1 MMQKIYL
8 MTVLLAFSLSSCTV
22 GRFFLYNFAN
32 INDYKKFQNKDIPN
46 DTEAIHYFAEAKQDS
61 FLLPKLRKK
70 DKRYDFVEGLDK
82 TKTVAFLVMRND
94 TILYEHYDNGYEQY
108 TPVNSFSMAK
118 SYISTLIG
126 IARDEGLIG
135 SLEESIRTYLPY
147 LPGTMQNVTI
157 RNVLEMRSGVDYN
170 ESYVSPF
177 SDAAVSYYGRNIQK
191 QLENLEMRAEPDQYF
206 AYKSINTQI
215 LGEIVEVV
223 FEKPLN
229 EIMTEKIWK
238 PLGSEQAAT
247 WSVDK
252 KNDGN
257 FKAFCCLNAVAR
269 DFARLGLL
277 FMNKGNWYGEQIV
290 SEAWV
295 EEATTFDR
303 PKNNFNYTYQWWNES
318 VTKTYS
324 DTLEIPELHLT
335 YEYQQDGETVNAVRW
350 PTGAYSAEG
359 HLGQYVYVSPKDRI
373 VIVRLGKNY
382 GKSSPGWPGY
392 FKWIAEKNG
401 VNRDF

>member
-1 MMQKIYL
+1 MHKIYL
-8 MTVLLAFSLSSCTV
+8 MTFFLAIGLSSCTM
-22 GRFFLYNFAN
+22 GRFFFYNFAN
-32 INDYKKFQNKDIPN
+32 INDYKKFQNKDIQN
-46 DTEAIHYFAEAKQDS
+46 DRESIHYFAEAKQDS
-61 FLLPKLRKK
+61 FVLPKLRKK
-70 DKRYDFVEGLDK
+70 DKRYDFAEGLDK

-126 IARDEGLIG
+126 IARDEGLIET
-135 SLEESIRTYLPY
+135 LEESVRTYLPY
-147 LPGTMQNVTI
+147 LPEAFQKVSI
-157 RNVLEMRSGVDYN
+157 CNVLEMRSGVDYN

-191 QLENLEMRAEPDQYF
+191 QLENLEMRADPDEYF

-215 LGEIVEVV
+215 LAEIVEEVYQ
-223 FEKPLN
+223 KPLN
-229 EIMTEKIWK
+229 EIVTEKLWK
-238 PLGSEQAAT
+238 PLGSEQTAT

-252 KNDGN
+252 KNEGN

-277 FMNKGNWYGEQIV
+277 FMNEGNWYGEQIV
-290 SEAWV
+290 SKEWV
-295 EEATTFDR
+295 KEATTFDR
-303 PKNNFNYTYQWWNES
+303 PKSRFNYTYQWWNES
-318 VTKTYS
+318 VTKINS
-324 DTLEIPELHLT
+324 DTLEIPELHT
-335 YEYQQDGETVNAVRW
+335 TFEYERDGEMVEYVRW
-350 PTGAYSAEG
+350 PTGAFSAEG
-359 HLGQYVYVSPKDRI
+359 HLGQYVYVNPMERI

-382 GKSSPGWPGY
+382 GKSSPSWPGY

-401 VNRDF
+401 VNRGF

>member
-1 MMQKIYL
+1 MHKTYL
-8 MTVLLAFSLSSCTV
+8 LTIFLALSLSSCTV
-22 GRFFLYNFAN
+22 GRFFFYNFAN
-32 INDYKKFQNKDIPN
+32 INDYKKFQNEDIPN
-46 DTEAIHYFAEAKQDS
+46 DSENVHYFAEAKQDS

-70 DKRYDFVEGLDK
+70 DKRYDFAEGLDK

-118 SYISTLIG
+118 SYVSTLIG
-126 IARDEGLIG
+126 IARDEGLIET
-135 SLEESIRTYLPY
+135 LEESVRTYLPY
-147 LPGTMQNVTI
+147 LPEEFQKVSI
-157 RNVLEMRSGVDYN
+157 RNTLEMRTGVDYN

-191 QLENLEMRAEPDQYF
+191 QLENLEMRSEPDKSFNYR
-206 AYKSINTQI
+206 SINTQI
-215 LGEIVEVV
+215 LAEIVEEVYQQ
-223 FEKPLN
+223 PLN
-229 EIMTEKIWK
+229 EIVTEKLWK

-252 KNDGN
+252 KKDGN

-277 FMNKGNWYGEQIV
+277 FMNEGNWYGEQIV
-290 SEAWV
+290 SKEWV
-295 EEATTFDR
+295 KEATTFDR
-303 PKNNFNYTYQWWNES
+303 PKNRFNYTYQWWNKS
-318 VTKTYS
+318 ITKVNS
-324 DTLEIPELHLT
+324 DTLQIPEMHMT
-335 YEYQQDGETVNAVRW
+335 FEYEQDGKMVEYVRW
-350 PTGAYSAEG
+350 PTGAFAAEG

-382 GKSSPGWPGY
+382 GNPSPGWSGY
-392 FKWIAEKNG
+392 FKWIAERNG

>member
-1 MMQKIYL
+1 
-8 MTVLLAFSLSSCTV
+8 
-22 GRFFLYNFAN
+22 
-32 INDYKKFQNKDIPN
+32 
-46 DTEAIHYFAEAKQDS
+46 
-61 FLLPKLRKK
+61 
-70 DKRYDFVEGLDK
+70 
-82 TKTVAFLVMRND
+82 MRND

-126 IARDEGLIG
+126 IAKDEGLIKDLDA
-135 SLEESIRTYLPY
+135 SVRDYLNYLPEDF
-147 LPGTMQNVTI
+147 QRVTI
-157 RNVLEMRSGVDYN
+157 RNTLEMRTGVDYN

-177 SDAAVSYYGRNIQK
+177 SDAAVSYYGRNLQK
-191 QLENLEMRAEPDQYF
+191 QMENLEMRSEPDEQF
-206 AYKSINTQI
+206 AYRSINTQI
-215 LGEIVEVV
+215 LAEIVEEVYQQ
-223 FEKPLN
+223 PLN
-229 EIMTEKIWK
+229 QIVTEKLWK

-277 FMNKGNWYGEQIV
+277 FMNEGNWYGEQIV
-290 SEAWV
+290 SKEWV
-295 EEATTFDR
+295 KEATTFDR
-303 PKNNFNYTYQWWNES
+303 PKNRFNYTYQWWNES
-318 VTKTYS
+318 VTKINS
-324 DTLEIPELHLT
+324 DTLNIPELHT
-335 YEYQQDGETVNAVRW
+335 TFEYERDGEMVEYVRW
-350 PTGAYSAEG
+350 PTGAFSAEG
-359 HLGQYVYVSPKDRI
+359 HLGQYVYVNPMERI

-382 GKSSPGWPGY
+382 GKPSPGWSGY